1 VKTESHSV
9 AKRKK
14 ERGSSL
20 IEVTLAMGLMA
31 GVLGSV
37 AGLFVLGAG
46 GVHSG
51 RRSSEA
57 LSVARSIMEEMQ
69 GWGFEQTYEE
79 FGFDG
84 ANNSYEIDTRFN
96 PNTTA
101 WQAALDEKL
110 SGHATI
116 TITAIDA
123 GGPSLDG
130 CTQMRL
136 AVTIHWQEGSRK
148 REAQLQAVRM

>member
-1 VKTESHSV
+1 V
-9 AKRKK
+9 AKKKK

-51 RRSSEA
+51 RRASEA
-57 LSVARSIMEEMQ
+57 LSVARSIVEEMQ
-69 GWGFEQTYEE
+69 GWGFDQTYEE
-79 FGFDG
+79 FGLDG
-84 ANNSYEIDTRFN
+84 ANNSYEVDTRSN
-96 PNTTA
+96 ANTTA

-116 TITAIDA
+116 TITAIDS

-136 AVTIHWQEGSRK
+136 TVTIHWQEGSRK
-148 REAQLQAVRM
+148 RQVQLQAVRM